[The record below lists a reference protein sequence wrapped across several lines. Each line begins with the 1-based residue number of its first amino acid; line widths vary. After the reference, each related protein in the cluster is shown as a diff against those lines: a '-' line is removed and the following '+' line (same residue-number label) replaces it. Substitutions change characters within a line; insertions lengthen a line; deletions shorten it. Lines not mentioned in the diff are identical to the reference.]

1 MPKFKRKIKLNLH
14 KPSMETV
21 MQWIITLLLGFI
33 VLLPAFAGV
42 TQYEQ
47 NRAKADA
54 EDILAFMQTS
64 CRKYDNYRLG
74 DTTEALQDALSS
86 DSSVL
91 DAGGDE
97 AAASS
102 QEAGDAQ
109 AEDEE
114 AENAETEA
122 QSNSEG

>member
-1 MPKFKRKIKLNLH
+1 MPKFKRKTKLKLH

-21 MQWIITLLLGFI
+21 MQWIVTLLLGFI

-54 EDILAFMQTS
+54 EDVLAFMQTS

-74 DTTEALQDALSS
+74 ATTEALQD
-86 DSSVL
+86 VL
-91 DAGGDE
+91 
-97 AAASS
+97 
-102 QEAGDAQ
+102 
-109 AEDEE
+109 
-114 AENAETEA
+114 NKVKR
-122 QSNSEG
+122 